1 MAFVVDLFMLL
12 GSVHEFPAS
21 VYTIALVLYA
31 EQLFLGS
38 VYRVV

>member
-1 MAFVVDLFMLL
+1 MAFVVDLFTLL
-12 GSVHEFPAS
+12 RSVHEFPAT

-31 EQLFLGS
+31 VQLFLGS